1 MADAM
6 QKLEKPGEEDVNP
19 GSEAMLKKM
28 KEDKERFTTIVKQYL
43 DGNPHMKI
51 DHKTQELE
59 VRFGSNTRTARP
71 ISKLDYDNVVAQ
83 LLASGFKSTN
93 VDGTQILR
101 ITSETDNKMTGATQM
116 SNIRA
121 EIVGT
126 DMIQEYCKS
135 NNLQN
140 LIDLPSF
147 QNSKLKFT
155 RKAPAFTKDGKKV
168 DILHM
173 NDFNFSVAHK
183 TEQDYNIQSNVGR
196 NIILSWT
203 NSKKTF
209 RCLNRVRFAHPD
221 YPIFADISIVK
232 SSKTANRIQIP
243 EYTVQD
249 AGVFNN
255 LETYEVELEIDNSR
269 VGTSTAFA
277 NHQALLAALRKCIMT
292 VLSGLQNTKYPISY
306 FEQNQIL
313 QAYMKMVHGEE
324 YVERRIKSKDFVG
337 PQPVTLQMEN
347 IQPKPDGSV
356 VPTILE
362 HFTVTEKADGDRK
375 MLFVNGTGRVYL
387 IDNNMNVTFTGTK
400 TNDKSLFYSLI
411 DGEHI
416 KHNVLKENINLYA
429 AFDIYYIGNQSV
441 RDFAFYNTTK
451 TDEFGEPRAQQTQQ
465 TQSPLEE
472 GEIRE
477 GGAKQGQAGAG
488 AAAGAIK
495 TKYRLDLLNDVV
507 QKLRLKSVLENKDK
521 GPIAIT
527 DFRVQ
532 CKQFYST
539 EHNSIF
545 EACFE
550 IITKR
555 VQGLFEYETDGLI
568 FTHAKLAVGADRVG
582 AKAGPIEKT
591 TWKQNFK
598 WKPPEFNTIDF
609 LVTIKKDKAGKDE
622 VFHTMDD
629 GVQNETGKWVVSY
642 KTLVLRCGF
651 NEYTEDTYMNPFQ
664 DMLNDK
670 LPTAPPGGR
679 MRSNDDYKP
688 VPFQPTN
695 PYDINACFCN
705 IALVENNNKK
715 GMFSEEGE
723 FFEENM
729 IVEFKYVM
737 ENRDGWK
744 WVPLRVRYDKT
755 AELKAGQKNY
765 GNAFHVANNNWQS
778 IHNPITEDM
787 ISTGNNIPQQ
797 YFTEEVYYNRM
808 NEDTSTKAMRDFHN
822 LFVKQKLIVGVS
834 RPDET
839 LIDFAVGKA
848 GDLSKWTT
856 ARLKFVLGVDLS
868 KDNIHNKKDGAC
880 ARYLNL
886 SKKFPQKIK
895 AIFVTGNIGINIRS
909 GDAFQTEKEK
919 LIVKALFKLGP
930 KDESIIGKAVV
941 NQYGIAETGFNVSSC
956 QFAIHYLFENKTVLH
971 NFLRNLVEC
980 TKING
985 YFVATCYDGKT
996 VFDMLSKKDKEE
1008 SLSIFKDDRKIFE
1021 ITKMYDQTGFPDDD
1035 ASLGYAINVY
1045 QESINKVFREY
1056 LVNFNYLVRLME
1068 NYGFILATKEDMVS
1082 MRLKNSSAMFKE
1094 LFLEMEAEI
1103 EKNPSSKANYKSAAY
1118 MSPDEKQISFMN
1130 RYFIFK
1136 KVRTVDVAKIQEVL
1150 ALQEKFVAK
1159 NGEKNI
1165 AEIEETI
1172 DNMRIQHPVSNI
1184 RKTGRKLVIKSFEP
1198 VPETDK
1204 TNAPELVPHSPTDT
1218 LPQSVIDEYKRRQQE
1233 LATVPEPEPEPEPEK
1248 PVVAPTKMKIKV
1260 KKTDLD
1266 KK

>member
-6 QKLEKPGEEDVNP
+6 QKLEKPGEKDVK
-19 GSEAMLKKM
+19 SDTEAILKKM
-28 KEDKERFTTIVKQYL
+28 KDDKERFSTIIKQYL

-51 DHKTQELE
+51 ENKTQELE

-83 LLASGFKSTN
+83 LLASGFVSTN
-93 VDGTQILR
+93 VEGLHILR

-126 DMIQEYCKS
+126 DMIQEYCKT

-147 QNSKLKFT
+147 HNRKLKFT
-155 RKAPAFTKDGKKV
+155 RKAPAFTKEGKKV

-196 NIILSWT
+196 NIIHSWT

-209 RCLNRVRFAHPD
+209 RCLNRVRFAHPN

-255 LETYEVELEIDNSR
+255 IETYEIELEIDNSR
-269 VGTSTAFA
+269 VGTNTPFA
-277 NHQALLAALRKCIMT
+277 NHQSLSAALRKCIMI
-292 VLSGLQNTKYPISY
+292 VLSGLQNTKFPISY
-306 FEQNQIL
+306 FEQNQII
-313 QAYMKMVHGEE
+313 QAYMKMIHGDD
-324 YVERRIKSKDFVG
+324 YVERRVKTRDFIG

-347 IQPKPDGSV
+347 IQPKQEGSV
-356 VPTILE
+356 VTTILE
-362 HFTVTEKADGDRK
+362 HFIVTEKADGDRK
-375 MLFVNGTGRVYL
+375 MLFVNGDGRVYL
-387 IDNNMNVTFTGTK
+387 IDTNMNAIFTGTK

-429 AFDIYYIGNQSV
+429 AFDIYYINNKSV

-451 TDEFGEPRAQQTQQ
+451 MDEFGEPQPENNKS
-465 TQSPLEE
+465 QSSKSSLEE
-472 GEIRE
+472 GEIR
-477 GGAKQGQAGAG
+477 GGGGTKGQTGAPDS
-488 AAAGAIK
+488 K
-495 TKYRLDLLNDVV
+495 YKYRLDLLHYVLD
-507 QKLRLKSVLENKDK
+507 KLSVKSVLETKDSRN
-521 GPIAIT
+521 T
-527 DFRVQ
+527 DFRIQ
-532 CKQFYST
+532 CKQFYSAENNT
-539 EHNSIF
+539 IF
-545 EACFE
+545 EACSE
-550 IITKR
+550 IVTKR

-568 FTHAKLAVGADRVG
+568 FTHAKLAVGAERVG
-582 AKAGPIEKT
+582 AKAGPIEKSA
-591 TWKQNFK
+591 WKQNFK

-609 LVTIKKDKAGKDE
+609 LVTVKKDKAGKDE
-622 VFHTMDD
+622 VFHTMDE
-629 GVQNETGKWVVSY
+629 GVQNETGKWMVSY

-670 LPTAPPGGR
+670 LPTAPKL
-679 MRSNDDYKP
+679 RSNDDYKP

-705 IALVENNNKK
+705 IALVENNSKK

-737 ENRDGWK
+737 ANRDGWK

-808 NEDTSTKAMRDFHN
+808 NEDSSTKAMRDFHN

-856 ARLKFVLGVDLS
+856 ARLKFVFGIDIS

-886 SKKFPQKIK
+886 SKKFPQKLK
-895 AIFVTGNIGINIRS
+895 AIFVTGNSGLNIRS
-909 GDAFQTEKEK
+909 GDAFLTEKEK
-919 LIVKALFKLGP
+919 LITKALFKLGP

-956 QFAIHYLFENKTVLH
+956 QFAMHYFFENKKVLH

-1035 ASLGYAINVY
+1035 ASLGYAIDVY

-1056 LVNFNYLVRLME
+1056 LVNFNYLVRIME

-1094 LFLEMEAEI
+1094 LFLEMDAEI

-1118 MSPDEKQISFMN
+1118 MSPEEKQISFMN

-1150 ALQEKFVAK
+1150 ALQDKFVAK

-1172 DNMRIQHPVSNI
+1172 DTMRGQQPVSNI
-1184 RKTGRKLVIKSFEP
+1184 RKTKRKLIIRSFEP
-1198 VPETDK
+1198 VLETDEPVTQLLVPEPLPK
-1204 TNAPELVPHSPTDT
+1204 PELVPHSPLEP
-1218 LPQSVIDEYKRRQQE
+1218 LPQPAPQQ
-1233 LATVPEPEPEPEPEK
+1233 
-1248 PVVAPTKMKIKV
+1248 APTKMKIKV
-1260 KKTDLD
+1260 KKTDLE
-1266 KK
+1266 KR